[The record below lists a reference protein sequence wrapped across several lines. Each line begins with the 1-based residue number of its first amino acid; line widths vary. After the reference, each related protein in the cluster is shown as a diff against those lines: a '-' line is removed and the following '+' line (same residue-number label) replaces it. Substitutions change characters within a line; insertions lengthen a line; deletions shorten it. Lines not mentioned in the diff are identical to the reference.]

1 MVAKKKA
8 HIHVHRYVH
17 VYIYTYITCD
27 IILYD
32 ISICNYICV
41 DGRGRERER
50 HRERDRERDRES
62 ERAKEPVGSSL
73 LLVPGAGRVDH

>member
-1 MVAKKKA
+1 MCTDMCMY
-8 HIHVHRYVH
+8 I
-17 VYIYTYITCD
+17 YIYTYITCD

-50 HRERDRERDRES
+50 DTERETERETERARERKSR
-62 ERAKEPVGSSL
+62 
-73 LLVPGAGRVDH
+73 